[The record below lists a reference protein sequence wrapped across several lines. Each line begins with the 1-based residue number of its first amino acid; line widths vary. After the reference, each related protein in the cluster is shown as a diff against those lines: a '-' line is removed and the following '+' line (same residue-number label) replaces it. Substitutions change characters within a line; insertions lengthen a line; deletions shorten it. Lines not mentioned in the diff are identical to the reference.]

1 MGLVIPHYPSLG
13 VPHIKKKKKKQKKN
27 FLLIFGKSLIF
38 LNKFKKIIFSTTLK
52 EPDGILNKR
61 GRGCI

>member
-13 VPHIKKKKKKQKKN
+13 VPHIKKKKKQKKN

>member
-13 VPHIKKKKKKQKKN
+13 VPHIKKKKNN